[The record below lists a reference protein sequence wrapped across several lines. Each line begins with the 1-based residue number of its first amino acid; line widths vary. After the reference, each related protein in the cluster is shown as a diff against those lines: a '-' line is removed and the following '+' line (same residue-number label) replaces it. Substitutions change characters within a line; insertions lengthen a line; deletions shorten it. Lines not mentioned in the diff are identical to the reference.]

1 MRQLEAGKRLKQVA
15 CTIILPAFSFVIF
28 WASAVSAVQ
37 PDAAHKEQEARGQDE
52 FELVM
57 SKNDSACK
65 PLLTILNKYLID
77 DDRIPSQAQGEDL
90 ALVSWEPIA
99 LGDRVSTDQVI
110 EKALLDINNDGKKE
124 LVVRHKGSLRSQMTE
139 SLFIFPSG
147 SDVLSK
153 LKPGQGGLAPLF
165 ATPDKIDFR
174 PRDYVLKD
182 LPMPIREK
190 LMEDL
195 KKQMSELLKKGLIK
209 EENLAPARIG
219 GVLVLQ
225 PFVWRNSVYILMTD
239 LHQEWIVISK
249 YKSGETL
256 EDICYFHGPDRLKP
270 E

>member
-1 MRQLEAGKRLKQVA
+1 
-15 CTIILPAFSFVIF
+15 
-28 WASAVSAVQ
+28 
-37 PDAAHKEQEARGQDE
+37 
-52 FELVM
+52 
-57 SKNDSACK
+57 
-65 PLLTILNKYLID
+65 
-77 DDRIPSQAQGEDL
+77 
-90 ALVSWEPIA
+90 
-99 LGDRVSTDQVI
+99 
-110 EKALLDINNDGKKE
+110 
-124 LVVRHKGSLRSQMTE
+124 
-139 SLFIFPSG
+139 
-147 SDVLSK
+147 
-153 LKPGQGGLAPLF
+153 
-165 ATPDKIDFR
+165 
-174 PRDYVLKD
+174 
-182 LPMPIREK
+182 MPIREK